1 MTYVD
6 TVWYAVAGFPP
17 VEAVKEP
24 AAAAGS
30 DQAKQSAGAALADS
44 MKEVVTSWRTWLLAL
59 VYFFV

>member
-1 MTYVD
+1 
-6 TVWYAVAGFPP
+6 

-24 AAAAGS
+24 AAGTT
-30 DQAKQSAGAALADS
+30 QAKQSAGAALADS